1 MAKTRDALEEAV
13 EKVRAMR
20 KAALETAKTTL
31 VNSMAGDLRTIV
43 NEATKKVNEDI
54 DPEDPEYDEAGEQER
69 VGDEVDAVGDDD
81 VSDDVN
87 DDGEGPA
94 IVEDEDLE
102 DEEDEDIEEM
112 DYEEVD
118 EDDEEVDFEIDDEDD
133 EDDDE
138 LGECDDMDEDD
149 EVDLELD
156 DEDDEE
162 IDLDVTEDEDEE
174 VDLELDDEDDEDL
187 EEVKKENLSINKI
200 KRENHNLRTRY
211 NRIVKENKR
220 YEKAIEYLKNRID
233 EVNVFNAKLGAL
245 VDLNNKVPL
254 TKNEKIRVAKRFDEC
269 TTVREVKRLHTVL
282 KETYSSRKPKT
293 KTQLKHRNTLMKENK
308 EMSGAYKRLTELA
321 GLE

>member
-13 EKVRAMR
+13 DKVRAMR

-43 NEATKKVNEDI
+43 NEATQKVNEDL

-69 VGDEVDAVGDDD
+69 VGDEVDSVDDID
-81 VSDDVN
+81 NDDVN
-87 DDGEGPA
+87 DEGEGPA

-102 DEEDEDIEEM
+102 DEEDDEET
-112 DYEEVD
+112 DYDEVD
-118 EDDEEVDFEIDDEDD
+118 EDDEEVDFEI
-133 EDDDE
+133 EDDDDE
-138 LGECDDMDEDD
+138 MEECGMDED
-149 EVDLELD
+149 EEIDLELD
-156 DEDDEE
+156 DEDEE
-162 IDLDVTEDEDEE
+162 I
-174 VDLELDDEDDEDL
+174 DLELDDDDEEDEEDL
-187 EEVKKENLSINKI
+187 EEVKKEGLSINKI
-200 KRENHNLRTRY
+200 KRENRNLKSNY
-211 NRIVKENKR
+211 NRVVKENKR

-254 TKNEKIRVAKRFDEC
+254 TRNEKVRVAKRFDEC

-293 KTQLKHRNTLMKENK
+293 KTQLKHKNTLMKENK